1 MRSKQELERSI
12 RAHRRAVLVVNTL
25 SRRGHRVAG
34 QAAELLQGRGLA
46 LTEVFLVK
54 TPGDLAGVIKA
65 AVAAGPE
72 LVVVGGG
79 DGTVSRVAGALAYQD
94 TVLGLLPLGTTNN
107 FARNV
112 GIPSDLPSAVEVIVN
127 GKVADVDLGRAG
139 DRLFTNVAGIGLSAD
154 VAAAVSPKVKHV
166 LGRTAYTLSGA
177 AELRRHQAFTADV
190 QTETTSLRVRTRQL
204 VVANGGFHGGTRI
217 GDDVVLD
224 DRKLGLFWLGN
235 ASRTRFIVDLGMFI
249 LAPGRISRGPRFLS
263 CARVSI
269 STDPALTVEL
279 DGELGPRTPI
289 SLSVAPEALKIMA
302 PPSFRDT

>member
-269 STDPALTVEL
+269 STDPADSRTGRRAGPQ
-279 DGELGPRTPI
+279 DTDKPLGGP
-289 SLSVAPEALKIMA
+289 
-302 PPSFRDT
+302 